1 MQKCENCGTKF
12 HYKNIQVSFLLG
24 SQLIYCNNCKANY
37 DARSR
42 YRITLAILAA
52 LPIVFFKLITDLITF
67 TSTSSFIW
75 LYIGYMII
83 IILIMPFI
91 TRYKLTGFIKGNKVI
106 KK

>member
-37 DARSR
+37 DARFR
-42 YRITLAILAA
+42 YRITLTILAA
-52 LPIVFFKLITDLITF
+52 LPIVFNNYIRDFI
-67 TSTSSFIW
+67 TSTSSIIW
-75 LYIGYMII
+75 LYIGYMLF

-91 TRYKLTGFIKGNKVI
+91 TRYKLTGFIKDKKVS